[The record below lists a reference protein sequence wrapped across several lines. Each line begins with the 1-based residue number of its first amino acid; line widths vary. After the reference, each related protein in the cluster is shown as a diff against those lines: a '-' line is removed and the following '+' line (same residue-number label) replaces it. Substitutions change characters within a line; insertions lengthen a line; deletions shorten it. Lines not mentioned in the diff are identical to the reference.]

1 MAQAF
6 QSLGTGVDLVE
17 GMDHIL
23 PREPRGL
30 GEALAAAIAG
40 DNLRIHLDRRAASVA
55 REDGRYVVALGDGST
70 LDGQRLLVA
79 TGRRPRV
86 EGLGLANVGIDADRR
101 GIQVDLR
108 MSAGDGIWA
117 IGDVTGIWPLT
128 YVGKYHGRIAA
139 ANILGEPRKADYSA
153 VPRVVFTHPQAAA
166 VGETDRPVTAT
177 ISLSAVP
184 KTATYLRAWDQ
195 HPGFLTLVSDGDVLT
210 GAYGVGPEAGEWMQ
224 QATVAIR
231 ARVPL
236 DVLSDTIQPFPTFSE
251 AFHFALA
258 ELTSPVPAAAR

>member
-1 MAQAF
+1 
-6 QSLGTGVDLVE
+6 
-17 GMDHIL
+17 
-23 PREPRGL
+23 
-30 GEALAAAIAG
+30 
-40 DNLRIHLDRRAASVA
+40 
-55 REDGRYVVALGDGST
+55 
-70 LDGQRLLVA
+70 
-79 TGRRPRV
+79 
-86 EGLGLANVGIDADRR
+86 
-101 GIQVDLR
+101 
-108 MSAGDGIWA
+108 MSAGDGVWA

-139 ANILGEPRKADYSA
+139 ANILGEPRQADYSA

-166 VGETDRPVTAT
+166 VGETNGPVTAT

-195 HPGFLTLVSDGDVLT
+195 HPGFLTLVSDGNVLT

-251 AFHFALA
+251 AFNFALA
-258 ELTSPVPAAAR
+258 ELPSRAPAGAR